1 MAKKKTKRRTMQ
13 RQYWL
18 IKSEVNSYSI
28 DDLERDG
35 VTPWDGVRNYQAR
48 NYMRDEMQI
57 GDLALYYHSN
67 AKPSGAVGVARV
79 ASKPYPDATQFD
91 KKSKYYDEKS
101 SPEEPRWVLVDFE
114 YVEKFDDVVGLPE
127 LKANSKLE
135 GMLVLQRGQR
145 LSIMPVEKQHFEEV
159 CKMAQVGDI
168 TEFR

>member
-1 MAKKKTKRRTMQ
+1 MAKKKTKRQTKQ

-67 AKPSGAVGVARV
+67 AKPSGVVGIARV
-79 ASKPYPDATQFD
+79 ASKPYPDETQFD

-101 SPEEPRWVLVDFE
+101 SLAEPRWVLVDFE
-114 YVEKFDDVVGLPE
+114 FVENFGAVVGLPE
-127 LKANSKLE
+127 LKENPKLD

-145 LSIMPVEKQHFEEV
+145 LSIMPVDKQHFEAV
-159 CKMAQVGDI
+159 CKMAQAVSQ
-168 TEFR
+168 